1 MTVDHQETMFMF
13 NLRRRSFTLGGAS
26 ALAFGANRALAQSQ
40 GPIKIGLLTIDSG
53 PFATFAHLV
62 ESAAKAGVDILNAE
76 GGALGRKFELV
87 VQAHSGTPAT
97 ALAAATKLAQQG
109 GVSVII
115 GQTLSSHSLA
125 LQPKLDALNVLHI
138 DTYAQANDLMTTSCA
153 PNYFRVN
160 TPDSVITAMM
170 REYVK
175 GTGAKTWNM
184 ISADYAAGHSFT
196 KMFTELVQSMGGTV
210 QQALFAPLGT
220 SDFGS
225 HISQL
230 AKPAD
235 ALVVTLFMS
244 DGQSFAK
251 QQKQFGLFDKYKAV
265 IGNGFATDFQLEAHG
280 DNVLNVV
287 NGLSYSPTLPGARNA
302 TFVKEFEQ
310 RTKRKPFY
318 TDADVMA
325 ALEVFRAGVIKANS
339 TEVPAIRKALEG
351 LKINMIFGEVEM
363 RAADHHLVRQH
374 GMAQVVR
381 APDGKSTAFEMKYV
395 KPGAELYPPPSATC
409 KVQ

>member
-1 MTVDHQETMFMF
+1 MIRLT
-13 NLRRRSFTLGGAS
+13 RRVLALF
-26 ALAFGANRALAQSQ
+26 ALATALAGSAALAQGQ
-40 GPIKIGLLTIDSG
+40 GPIKIGMLLIDSG
-53 PFATFAHLV
+53 PFATYANLM
-62 ESAAKAGVDILNAE
+62 EQAARTGVDILNDE

-87 VQAHSGTPAT
+87 IQAHSGTPAT
-97 ALAAATKLAQQG
+97 ALAAASKLAQQG

-125 LQPKLDALNVLHI
+125 LQPKLDGLNVLQI
-138 DTYAQANDLMTTSCA
+138 DSYAQSNDLMTKSCA

-175 GTGAKTWNM
+175 QTGAKTWNL
-184 ISADYAAGHSFT
+184 ISADYAAGHSFS
-196 KMFTELVQSMGGTV
+196 KMFTELVHELGGTV
-210 QQALFAPLGT
+210 QQSLFAPTGT
-220 SDFGS
+220 TDFGS
-225 HISQL
+225 YISQL
-230 AKPAD
+230 AKPTD

-244 DGQSFAK
+244 DGASFAK

-287 NGLSYSPTLPGARNA
+287 NGLSWYPGLPGARNA
-302 TFVKEFEQ
+302 FYVKEFE
-310 RTKRKPFY
+310 RRVKRKPFY
-318 TDADVMA
+318 TDADIMA
-325 ALEVFRAGVIKANS
+325 ALEVFRAGVIKAKS
-339 TEVPAIRKALEG
+339 SDVAAVRKALEG
-351 LKINMIFGEVEM
+351 LKLNMIFGDVEM
-363 RAADHHLVRQH
+363 RGADHHLIRQH

-381 APDGKSTAFEMKYV
+381 APDGKGTVFSMKYM
-395 KPGAELYPPPSATC
+395 KPGSDLYPPPSPEC

>member
-1 MTVDHQETMFMF
+1 MIRIT
-13 NLRRRSFTLGGAS
+13 RRLLALSAAAMLALGS
-26 ALAFGANRALAQSQ
+26 PLALAQGQ
-40 GPIKIGLLTIDSG
+40 GTIKIGLLTIDSG
-53 PFATFAHLV
+53 PFATYANLI
-62 ESAAKAGVDILNAE
+62 EQAAKTGVDILNAE

-87 VQAHSGTPAT
+87 IQAHSGTPAT

-109 GVSVII
+109 GVSVIV

-125 LQPKLDALNVLHI
+125 LQPKLEGLNVLHI
-138 DTYAQANDLMTTSCA
+138 DTYAQSNDLMTKSCS

-160 TPDSVITAMM
+160 TPDSVITKMM
-170 REYVK
+170 QEYVK
-175 GTGAKTWNM
+175 QTGAKTWNL
-184 ISADYAAGHSFT
+184 ISADYAAGHSFS

-210 QQALFAPLGT
+210 QQSLFAPTGT
-220 SDFGS
+220 TDFGS
-225 HISQL
+225 YISQL
-230 AKPAD
+230 DKPAD

-287 NGLSYSPTLPGARNA
+287 NGLSWSPSLPGARNA
-302 TFVKEFEQ
+302 FYVKEFEQ
-310 RTKRKPFY
+310 RVKRKPFY
-318 TDADVMA
+318 TDADIMA
-325 ALEVFRAGVIKANS
+325 ALEVFRAAVIKANS
-339 TEVPAIRKALEG
+339 SEVPAVRKGLEG
-351 LKINMIFGEVEM
+351 LKTGTIFGDVEM
-363 RAADHHLVRQH
+363 RAADHHLIRQH

-381 APDGKSTAFEMKYV
+381 APDGKGTMFTMKYM
-395 KPGAELYPPPSATC
+395 KPGAELYPPSSPEC